1 MRVLLDECLPR
12 KLRGQFPG
20 HRVTTVQE
28 AGWSGKKNGEL
39 LRLAER
45 EFDCFITLDQNM
57 RYQHALQG
65 FRLAILVLVAPNSR
79 FETLLPLMEQVRA
92 ALPEL
97 RAPALIRI
105 APVVE
110 ER

>member
-20 HRVTTVQE
+20 YRVATVQE

-39 LRLAER
+39 LCLAER
-45 EFDCFITLDQNM
+45 EFDLFITIDQNM
-57 RYQHALQG
+57 RYQQALQG
-65 FRLAILVLVAPNSR
+65 FRLAIIVLVCAEQPLR
-79 FETLLPLMEQVRA
+79 DMQPLMEQVRA
-92 ALPEL
+92 VLPGL
-97 RAPALIRI
+97 HVPVLLRI

-110 ER
+110 GC